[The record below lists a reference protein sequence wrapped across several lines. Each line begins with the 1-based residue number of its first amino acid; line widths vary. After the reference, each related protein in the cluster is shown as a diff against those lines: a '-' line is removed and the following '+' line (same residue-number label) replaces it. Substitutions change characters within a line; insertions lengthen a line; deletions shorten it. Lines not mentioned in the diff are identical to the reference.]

1 MLWDSITD
9 DWISRF
15 VSSKDAAVHYL
26 RGKKRG
32 GRKRM
37 RDNGMAW
44 QFFNREIGKFPLKAG
59 YSFLK

>member
-32 GRKRM
+32 GGGGGEWR
-37 RDNGMAW
+37 G
-44 QFFNREIGKFPLKAG
+44 RE
-59 YSFLK
+59 